1 MQRNEGE
8 YHLQNMRSAES
19 SQPIEGNRYL
29 ELNPEHLSWFLESLD
44 RAFEVDRA
52 RVEELIRGTVCQG
65 GTDGQMG
72 VPRVRRA
79 GRWTS
84 TS

>member
-1 MQRNEGE
+1 
-8 YHLQNMRSAES
+8 MRSAEP
-19 SQPIEGNRYL
+19 SQSIGGNRYL
-29 ELNPEHLSWFLESLD
+29 ELNPEHLSLFLDALD
-44 RAFEVDRA
+44 RAFEIDRE

-65 GTDGQMG
+65 GIDGQMG
-72 VPRVRRA
+72 VPRVRSA

>member
-1 MQRNEGE
+1 
-8 YHLQNMRSAES
+8 MRSAEP
-19 SQPIEGNRYL
+19 SQRNEENRYL
-29 ELNPEHLSWFLESLD
+29 ELNPEHLQWFLEGLD
-44 RAFEVDRA
+44 RAFDVDRA

-65 GTDGQMG
+65 AIDGEMG